1 MSYTIIVPKP
11 VQKQLDELPNIVR
24 NRVIER
30 IALLAEEPLLPGA
43 IKLQGYENNYRIRI
57 GDYRVIYE
65 INNEESIVLL
75 LRCKHRKD
83 SYRKR

>member
-24 NRVIER
+24 HRVIER
-30 IALLAEEPLLPGA
+30 IALLAQEPLPPGA

-65 INNEESIVLL
+65 IDNKEFIVVL

-83 SYRKR
+83 SYRK